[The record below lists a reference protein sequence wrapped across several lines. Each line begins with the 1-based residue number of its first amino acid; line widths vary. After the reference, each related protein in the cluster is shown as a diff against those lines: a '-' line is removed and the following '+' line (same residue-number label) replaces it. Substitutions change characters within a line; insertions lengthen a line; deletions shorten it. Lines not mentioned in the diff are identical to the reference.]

1 MGLCARPIRGPGRSG
16 MSVPGNERKGFPLM
30 FDFII
35 IVAVFFGLLFSTSLM
50 GLIQTA

>member
-1 MGLCARPIRGPGRSG
+1 MGLLD
-16 MSVPGNERKGFPLM
+16 NERKGFSLM

-35 IVAVFFGLLFSTSLM
+35 TVAVFFGVLFSTSLM